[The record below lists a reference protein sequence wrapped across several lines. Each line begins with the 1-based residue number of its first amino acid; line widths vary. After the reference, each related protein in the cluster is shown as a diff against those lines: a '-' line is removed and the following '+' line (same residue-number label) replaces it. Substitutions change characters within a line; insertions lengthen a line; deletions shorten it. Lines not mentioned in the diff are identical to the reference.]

1 MNYILFFD
9 SGMGGLSVMREAIKI
24 HPEENYI
31 YYADNKNLPYGE
43 KDMDTIRELTLSAVS
58 SVMAKYP
65 VKAIVIACNTA
76 TSAAVRAL
84 RYIYKDIPIIGIE
97 PAIKPAC
104 EQNRGGRIAVL
115 ATEATLRQ
123 PKFLSL
129 TKTYEALA
137 EIYPI
142 PCPGLVDFV
151 ERDILNGDEL
161 YGFLKEIYLPYS
173 HIQFNSI
180 VLGCTHYPFLKD
192 AISHVFNCENVIDG
206 GMGTA
211 NNLFRQ
217 ISRDEGGKLIFINSS
232 KLTDFEKRAKKLLF
246 S

>member
-1 MNYILFFD
+1 MKYILFFD
-9 SGMGGLSVMREAIKI
+9 SGMGGLSVMREAVKL

-43 KDMDTIRELTLSAVS
+43 KDMDTIRELTVSAVS
-58 SVMAKYP
+58 SVMEKYP

-76 TSAAVRAL
+76 TSAAVRTL
-84 RYIYKDIPIIGIE
+84 RGIYSDIPVIGIE

-104 EQNRGGRIAVL
+104 EQNKGGRVAVL

-129 TKTYEALA
+129 TETYKPLA
-137 EIYPI
+137 DIYPI

-151 ERDILNGDEL
+151 ENGILKGDEL
-161 YGFLKEIYLPYS
+161 EDFLKWLYLPYS
-173 HIQFNSI
+173 SIEFDSI

-192 AISHVFNCENVIDG
+192 AISKVFNCQNVIDG
-206 GMGTA
+206 GEGTV

-217 ISRDEGGKLIFINSS
+217 ISRDNEGELIFINSAN
-232 KLTDFEKRAKKLLF
+232 LPDFEYRAKKLLF